1 MNDEL
6 VCPSCASDEH
16 LNGERRGELIRIT
29 CAACDLT
36 WDRDPAPRCRRCGN
50 NDVVRAPQAVWGKAR
65 GTQLVVVGLRDVHLC
80 PDCDATL
87 LTRYHESGTPLPPD
101 ENPVADQ
108 G

>member
-1 MNDEL
+1 MTGGS
-6 VCPSCASDEH
+6 P
-16 LNGERRGELIRIT
+16 
-29 CAACDLT
+29 
-36 WDRDPAPRCRRCGN
+36 
-50 NDVVRAPQAVWGKAR
+50 AVWGKAR